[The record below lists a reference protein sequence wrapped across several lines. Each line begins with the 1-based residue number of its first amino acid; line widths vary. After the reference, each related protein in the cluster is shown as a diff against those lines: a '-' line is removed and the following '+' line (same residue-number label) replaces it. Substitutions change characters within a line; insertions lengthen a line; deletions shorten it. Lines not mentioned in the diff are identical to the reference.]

1 MMVAKI
7 APRIAEHPQPPVIE
21 KMRILAFIGTDAGT
35 LKGATRKYIRQR
47 RDWKRLLHVTME
59 KVRLQSLR
67 TFRIVD
73 YPVIRI
79 SANRSWGIFM
89 DNTEVKHSPSADRTK
104 TDRISVRTLV
114 ALFFSGLL
122 AGCAVGP
129 DFKRPA
135 PPNVPGYTA
144 EPLPEQTVEAHTNFG
159 NAQHFVVGASVSTQW
174 WRDLGSP
181 KLNALIEQ
189 AFQAS
194 PTLASA
200 QATLRQAQEIYA
212 AQKGAMMYPQV
223 DATFGAQRQRFNPIV
238 LGQDGKAQEFSLF
251 NAGVNVNYQLDLA
264 GGNRRTLEAL
274 AARAEYSHYE
284 LEGARLTLAGNIVT
298 AAVTQARFVAQIQ
311 STKAILRAQDEQLHI
326 TQERV
331 RLGQGSP
338 DEVLTLQTQVEQ
350 TRAGLPLLR
359 KDSQQNEHL
368 LAALTGRAPG
378 YGSLPTF
385 TLEEFTL
392 PSDLPLVVPSE
403 LVRRRPDIRGAEALL
418 HAANAEYGSAI
429 AKLYPQLNL
438 SASLASQTL
447 IAGALFGPGSAIWN
461 VLGQLTQ
468 PLFNPTLPAEKRAAL
483 AAFDAAAANYQ
494 SVVLESLRNV
504 ADVLRALEN
513 DAQVLT
519 ALAAADAAA
528 LSSLQSV
535 QRQYTLGAA
544 SYVQQLI
551 AQQSAQQTRINL
563 IAAQAQRL
571 VDSVALYQA
580 MGGGVN

>member
-1 MMVAKI
+1 MQYSIFLGNLFATIAAFAK
-7 APRIAEHPQPPVIE
+7 Q
-21 KMRILAFIGTDAGT
+21 F
-35 LKGATRKYIRQR
+35 
-47 RDWKRLLHVTME
+47 
-59 KVRLQSLR
+59 
-67 TFRIVD
+67 
-73 YPVIRI
+73 IRI
-79 SANRSWGIFM
+79 SANCLWSIIM
-89 DNTEVKHSPSADRTK
+89 SNSEVKHSPSAYHTK
-104 TDRISVRTLV
+104 TDRIPVR
-114 ALFFSGLL
+114 ALAAILLAGLL
-122 AGCAVGP
+122 AGCAAGP

-135 PPNVPGYTA
+135 APDISGYIA
-144 EPLPEQTVEAHTNFG
+144 EPLPEQTAKAPTNFG
-159 NAQHFVVGASVSTQW
+159 NEQHFVVGASVSSQW

-181 KLNALIEQ
+181 KLDALIEQ

-194 PTLASA
+194 PTLTSA

-223 DATFGAQRQRFNPIV
+223 DASFGVQRQRFNPIV
-238 LGQDGKAQEFSLF
+238 LGQDGKVREFSLF
-251 NAGVNVNYQLDLA
+251 NAGANVNYQLDLA

-274 AARAEYSHYE
+274 AARAEYHHHE

-298 AAVTQARFVAQIQ
+298 TTVTQARFVAQIQ

-326 TQERV
+326 TRERV

-338 DEVLTLQTQVEQ
+338 DEVLALQTQVEQ

-359 KDSQQNEHL
+359 KERQQNEHL
-368 LAALTGRAPG
+368 LATLTGRAPG
-378 YGSLPTF
+378 HGSLSAF

-438 SASLASQTL
+438 SASFASQTL
-447 IAGALFGPGSAIWN
+447 AAGALFGPGSAIWN

-468 PLFNPTLPAEKRAAL
+468 PLFNPALPAEKRAAL

-513 DAQVLT
+513 DAQALT

-528 LSSLQSV
+528 QSSLQSV
-535 QRQYTLGAA
+535 QRQYALGAA

-551 AQQSAQQTRINL
+551 AQQAAQQTKINL

-571 VDSVALYQA
+571 VDSAAFYQA
-580 MGGGVN
+580 MGGGVD